1 MPDPHNLQR
10 FVDAQQSDYEAALAE
25 VSAGRKRSHWMW
37 YIFPQYDG
45 LGFSPTSIHYSIKS
59 LEEARAYLEHPLLG
73 PRLYQCAEA
82 LLTVS
87 GRSASQIMG
96 YPDDLKLKSSMTL
109 FAHIS
114 PPGSVF
120 EQVLDRYFDGQR
132 DQKTIA
138 LIDRLQGC
146 ARITR

>member
-10 FVDAQQSDYEAALAE
+10 FVDAQQSDYDAALAE

-82 LLTVS
+82 LLAVS

-114 PPGSVF
+114 PHGSVF
-120 EQVLDRYFDGQR
+120 EQVLERYFDAQR

-138 LIDRLQGC
+138 LIDRL
-146 ARITR
+146 